1 MTTNMPDRSP
11 RDLNIGRGLDG
22 HQWSFDMMCPDCD
35 GFVEEDD
42 VYCPECD
49 AGLYEN
55 GGDSEYDY
63 DDDGYRDDLIYEN
76 L

>member
-1 MTTNMPDRSP
+1 M
-11 RDLNIGRGLDG
+11 I
-22 HQWSFDMMCPDCD
+22 CPDCD

-76 L
+76 I